1 MLWRTNS
8 RAHCPVLPAM
18 PPSDRACQCS
28 ISLSTDMCKAQFRDN
43 VGISG
48 EQTTSL
54 CLVAVRDFERLMA
67 R

>member
-1 MLWRTNS
+1 
-8 RAHCPVLPAM
+8 
-18 PPSDRACQCS
+18 
-28 ISLSTDMCKAQFRDN
+28 MCKAQFRDN